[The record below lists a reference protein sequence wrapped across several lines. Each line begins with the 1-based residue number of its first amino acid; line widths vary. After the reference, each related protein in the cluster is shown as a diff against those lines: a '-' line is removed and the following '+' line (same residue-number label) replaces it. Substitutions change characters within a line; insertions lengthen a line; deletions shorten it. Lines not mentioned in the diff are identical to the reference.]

1 MREDLKDEFD
11 KIQYM
16 DTKPSKEEVV
26 AMEPDFIAAWY
37 SSFSDDWLSDVSFWQ
52 ERDVNT
58 YMSLNSSAKGP
69 ASEFPR
75 TIEDEYEERDGSAQT
90 RDHAAKNDEHNLVA
104 QKWSEVKDVEEQ
116 RREHDLH
123 HREDDPTAGL
133 RRNTPPDS
141 RR

>member
-58 YMSLNSSAKGP
+58 YMSLVSVLQRDRLLSSHVQLKTNMRI
-69 ASEFPR
+69 S
-75 TIEDEYEERDGSAQT
+75 
-90 RDHAAKNDEHNLVA
+90 
-104 QKWSEVKDVEEQ
+104 
-116 RREHDLH
+116 
-123 HREDDPTAGL
+123 
-133 RRNTPPDS
+133 
-141 RR
+141 